1 MENMKLKNDL
11 VIISDNQNG
20 SYLIQAPNGDTAIV
34 DSNELR
40 VLVSENSDTSFLV
53 KSGSGDMIIFE

>member
-1 MENMKLKNDL
+1 MKLKNDL

-34 DSNELR
+34 DSDELKVLIQQNE
-40 VLVSENSDTSFLV
+40 DTSFLV
-53 KSGSGDMIIFE
+53 RTNSGENIIFE

>member
-1 MENMKLKNDL
+1 MESMKLK
-11 VIISDNQNG
+11 
-20 SYLIQAPNGDTAIV
+20 
-34 DSNELR
+34 NELR

>member
-34 DSNELR
+34 DSDELKVLIQQNE
-40 VLVSENSDTSFLV
+40 DTSFLV
-53 KSGSGDMIIFE
+53 RTNSGDNIIFE

>member
-1 MENMKLKNDL
+1 MKLKNDL

-20 SYLIQAPNGDTAIV
+20 NYLIQAPNGDTAIV